1 MKRSMKNTVSVLIA
15 TGMTAL
21 AIFSAVTFT
30 DALVGSPTTSTV
42 AFAGITAGQSGA
54 AGTGVATASTS
65 GTLQYCPRTGCSATS
80 CHATQ
85 GR

>member
-15 TGMTAL
+15 TVMTAL
-21 AIFSAVTFT
+21 AIFSAVSFT
-30 DALVGSPTTSTV
+30 DALVGSPTTGTV
-42 AFAGITAGQSGA
+42 ALAGVTTSRSGA
-54 AGTGVATASTS
+54 TGTGVITASS
-65 GTLQYCPRTGCSATS
+65 SALQYCPRTGCSATS